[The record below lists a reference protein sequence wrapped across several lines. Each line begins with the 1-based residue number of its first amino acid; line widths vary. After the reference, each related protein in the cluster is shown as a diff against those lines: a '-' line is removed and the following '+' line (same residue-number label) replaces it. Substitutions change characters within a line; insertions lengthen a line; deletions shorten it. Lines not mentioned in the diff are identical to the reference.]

1 MRLGIVSD
9 LHLEFSALPVPC
21 ADIDVLVLAGDI
33 HANTMRLGLW
43 VEALLGAHPDLHVV
57 LVPGNH
63 EFYGKTVAETLDRMA
78 ALRGERCHVLLND
91 AAVIGGVTFVGGTLW
106 ARVPDAHKP
115 QVKHAIT
122 DFARIR
128 DLNFGVMERQF
139 DECVAAVMDA
149 CDAGGPAGLDG
160 PSGGPVVVVTHFGPT
175 LGSVHPKYGP
185 PTKPLN
191 RYFSNDLESIV
202 RTTQP
207 ALWIHGHTHVSL
219 DYRVGATRVV
229 CNPRGYSHTPGGHD
243 ENPDFQNP
251 LVLELVV

>member
-1 MRLGIVSD
+1 MRLGVVSD
-9 LHLEFSALPVPC
+9 LHLEFSALSVPC

-33 HANTMRLGLW
+33 HANVARLGAW
-43 VEALLGAHPDLHVV
+43 VGDVLERHADLHVV

-63 EFYGKTVAETLDRMA
+63 EFYGKTVADTLDRMA
-78 ALRGERCHVLLND
+78 DMRGERCHVLLND
-91 AAVIGGVTFVGGTLW
+91 AAVVRGVTFVGGTLW
-106 ARVPDAHKP
+106 ARVPDAYKP
-115 QVKHAIT
+115 HVKHAIT

-139 DECVAAVMDA
+139 DECVAAVLDA
-149 CDAGGPAGLDG
+149 CDAADT
-160 PSGGPVVVVTHFGPT
+160 VVVVTHFGPT
-175 LGSVHPKYGP
+175 LASIHPKYGP

-191 RYFSNDLESIV
+191 RYFSNDLEAVV

-207 ALWIHGHTHVSL
+207 ALWIQGHTHVSL

-229 CNPRGYSHTPGGHD
+229 CNPRGYSNAAGGHP

-251 LVLELVV
+251 LVLELVA